1 MTLARLRLS
10 RGAQPPPSAGPA
22 DMSRKM
28 QASSVTLFEML
39 DKGSVGSLHFCSPL
53 SMALSTV
60 VGIFL
65 ELFGCINEIP
75 GYERLIW
82 SNLRR
87 LD

>member
-39 DKGSVGSLHFCSPL
+39 DKGRVGSPPFLFAFVHGLDRWLIFSWNFL
-53 SMALSTV
+53 AASMKYQDMS
-60 VGIFL
+60 G
-65 ELFGCINEIP
+65 
-75 GYERLIW
+75 
-82 SNLRR
+82 
-87 LD
+87 